1 MGSAQQ
7 PSIGALIARTVSDV
21 RKLATAQ
28 VDLTKAE
35 MSATVSRFEG
45 ITVLGIIVIAMV
57 LQAGLMLTFAL
68 VYVLVELGLPTWASF
83 LIVAAVFLLVAAIAG
98 AIAYRK
104 AKAIK
109 SPKVAQEELAKTVEA
124 VTSLGGASAFP
135 ARTQ

>member
-1 MGSAQQ
+1 MGSAGQ
-7 PSIGALIARTVSDV
+7 PSIGALISRTLGDV

-35 MSATVSRFEG
+35 MSVTVSRFEG
-45 ITVLGIIVIAMV
+45 ITVLGIIAIAMV

-83 LIVAAVFLLVAAIAG
+83 LIVALVFLLIAAIAG

-104 AKAIK
+104 AQGIK
-109 SPKVAQEELAKTVEA
+109 GPKIAQEELEKTVEA
-124 VTSLGGASAFP
+124 VTSLGGASALP
-135 ARTQ
+135 ARRQ